1 MLWQVLNVSIL
12 PCNEMVK
19 SIFRLSLKVRALPPQ
34 LSWFS
39 SQKICKEEEEVRKR
53 AGDMAWQVGVRE
65 REGRTECL
73 RAGLSRMSVKN
84 ESSLS
89 QLFSPIHPLGKF
101 ASERTRG
108 LYHVRF
114 PARSARSVVRAC
126 GHDALI
132 IYVLSHKFVIIRH
145 THRVHTITQ
154 SESLW
159 LSANCTHQICT
170 SHTQP

>member
-1 MLWQVLNVSIL
+1 MRLIGKYVLHQIESFLSIL
-12 PCNEMVK
+12 QCSEIVK
-19 SIFRLSLKVRALPPQ
+19 SIFRLSLKVRALPPK

-39 SQKICKEEEEVRKR
+39 SQKICKEEEVRKR

-65 REGRTECL
+65 REERTECQ

-89 QLFSPIHPLGKF
+89 QLFSQIHPLGKKKF

-108 LYHVRF
+108 FYHVRF
-114 PARSARSVVRAC
+114 PARSARSVARAC

-132 IYVLSHKFVIIRH
+132 PYVSSHKFVIPRH

-154 SESLW
+154 
-159 LSANCTHQICT
+159 NHKCQ
-170 SHTQP
+170 

>member
-1 MLWQVLNVSIL
+1 MAYFTNTLCYVDNTPTDRLWTCMGGS
-12 PCNEMVK
+12 E
-19 SIFRLSLKVRALPPQ
+19 
-34 LSWFS
+34 
-39 SQKICKEEEEVRKR
+39 
-53 AGDMAWQVGVRE
+53 RE

-101 ASERTRG
+101 ASERTRD
-108 LYHVRF
+108 HVRF

-132 IYVLSHKFVIIRH
+132 IYVLSHKFVILRH

-170 SHTQP
+170 SRIAVVEC